1 MNIFEFH
8 TGLKVNSTNQIQSTM
23 DCPFCLKEN
32 HFYFNPTNFMFD
44 CKVCSKSGNAITFLR
59 LWYETFDNLTK
70 TSHALSEIRGIPV
83 QYFQEAGIQYNQY
96 NGTYILP
103 TYKNGKINNL
113 YKISPE
119 NDPETGK
126 EFLKSRC
133 SPGMES
139 TIFNWDQEWHPTIW
153 VCEGWGDKLAA
164 EYITRDQAISCI
176 GVPGANIWDTKWL
189 EILSGKNIVFLYDND
204 DAGKIG
210 FETVILKHIANSQNK
225 PKSISYLEHIDKKK
239 GYDVNDYLK
248 DYGKTTF
255 QEISAHIKPF
265 KVAETVIIVK
275 TPVETIMEDK
285 DCDTFDKLLIHFK
298 ELYYTTPDMELGL
311 LLMFISIYSLKLE
324 GDQVWVKMIGPAGS
338 GKSTILKAISA
349 CDRVVLRSTLTGL
362 FSGHTKDG
370 EEENE
375 DHSLIPIITGNML
388 GVKDADAL
396 LQQPNIAR
404 IMSEFRDFY
413 DKDSST
419 QYRTGK
425 HHDYQNRRCTVT
437 LCGTN
442 ALRKLDNNFLGERF
456 MDFELHLTREERKHI
471 TEKSLQNAMSVAMR
485 QDANIP
491 DMSIMAA
498 AKGFANHLSTREPIG
513 DIPQEL
519 QNNILTLTE
528 LASKLR
534 TKVDRA
540 RFGNE
545 ITFAPIV
552 EVPSRLIKQL
562 IKVAMCCPV
571 VLGEKTYGPT
581 AKRLVYK
588 IVRDII
594 DPKSIRYRI
603 CNLLSYNHMTGPEI
617 ADAMGYEKNR
627 TPIYTELDNLRALEI
642 AEIHTTAPAGIMRSI
657 KKLRLNEDVL
667 HGLNA
672 LESIQNV

>member
-1 MNIFEFH
+1 MNPFQFH
-8 TGLKVNSTNQIQSTM
+8 TGLIAEKSEKQSKM
-23 DCPFCLKEN
+23 DCPFCQKEE
-32 HFYFNPTNFMFD
+32 HFFFNDQYLWD
-44 CKVCSKSGNAITFLR
+44 CKSCGKSGNLITFLR
-59 LWYETFDNLTK
+59 LWYEQFDNLTK
-70 TSHALSEIRGIPV
+70 TSHILSEARGIPV
-83 QYFQEAGIQYNQY
+83 QYFQEFGIQYNQY
-96 NGTYILP
+96 NGSYLLP
-103 TYKNGKINNL
+103 TYKKGKINNL

-126 EFLKSRC
+126 EYLQIRC
-133 SPGMES
+133 SMGMDS
-139 TIFNWDQEWHPTIW
+139 TIFNWDEDWHPTIW
-153 VCEGWGDKLAA
+153 VCEGHFDKLAA
-164 EYITRDQAISCI
+164 ECITRDQPISCI

-189 EILSGKNIVFLYDND
+189 EILAGKDVVFLYDND

-225 PKSISYLEHIDKKK
+225 PKSISYLEHVDKKK
-239 GYDVNDYLK
+239 GYDVNDYLR
-248 DYGKTTF
+248 DYGKATF
-255 QEISAHIKPF
+255 QEISSRIKPF

-285 DCDTFDKLLIHFK
+285 SCDTYDKLLTHFK

-324 GDQVWVKMIGPAGS
+324 GDQVWIKMIGPAGS
-338 GKSTILKAISA
+338 GKSSILKAISA
-349 CDRVVLRSTLTGL
+349 CERVVLRSTLTGL

-456 MDFELHLTREERKHI
+456 MDFELNLTDDERKRI
-471 TEKSLQNAMSVAMR
+471 TEKSLQNAMQVAMR
-485 QDANIP
+485 QDANVP
-491 DMSIMAA
+491 EMGIMAA
-498 AKGFANHLSTREPIG
+498 AKGFANHLSTRTPIG
-513 DIPQEL
+513 DIPHTL
-519 QNNILTLTE
+519 QRDILTLTE

-540 RFGNE
+540 RYGNE

-562 IKVAMCCPV
+562 VKVAMCCPI
-571 VLGEKTYGPT
+571 VLGEPNYGPT
-581 AKRLVYK
+581 PRKLVYK
-588 IVRDII
+588 IIRDII
-594 DPKSIRYRI
+594 DPTSIRYRI
-603 CNLLSYNHMTGPEI
+603 CSLLSYAHMTGPEI

-627 TPIYTELDNLRALEI
+627 TPIYTELDNLRALKI
-642 AEIHTTAPAGIMRSI
+642 ADTYVSASQTGILKSV
-657 KKLRLNEDVL
+657 KKLKLNEDVL
-667 HGLNA
+667 HGLNT
-672 LESIQNV
+672 LEGT